1 MKAIENQKDRSWRV
15 FVSVFVRG
23 IFSHILMLF
32 GKGWSLGFVL
42 FLALSTLSLLNRG
55 MDSLSSSSKIS
66 KAGLSQRQNFQ
77 TTAPVL
83 GMPYHAASQPNSGG
97 TLPRSDQAR
106 NARDTIR
113 ESGYFVSSVESFVR
127 SLGRFSK

>member
-1 MKAIENQKDRSWRV
+1 MKAIECKEGRSLIA
-15 FVSVFVRG
+15 FLKVFVRG
-23 IFSHILMLF
+23 IFSYILMLF
-32 GKGWSLGFVL
+32 GKGLSLGFVL

-55 MDSLSSSSKIS
+55 MDSLSSSSKVS

-77 TTAPVL
+77 TAAPVL
-83 GMPYHAASQPNSGG
+83 GLPYRAASQPNSGG
-97 TLPRSDQAR
+97 TFTRSNQAQ

-127 SLGRFSK
+127 SLSRFSK